1 MKNIKKY
8 AVSVNRQLNPPN
20 FQSTS
25 TISLSAPIGIFLGRI
40 ANFINSELYGRET
53 DIFWSVKFIQ
63 VDNLSRHPSQIYEAI
78 FEGAILFFI
87 LNYVVKREN
96 KKDGYVSS
104 LFLIYYSMFRF
115 LIEYTREPD
124 EHIGLLFFNLSMG
137 QVISVI
143 VLVIGIFLW
152 QSKKNV

>member
-1 MKNIKKY
+1 
-8 AVSVNRQLNPPN
+8 
-20 FQSTS
+20 
-25 TISLSAPIGIFLGRI
+25 
-40 ANFINSELYGRET
+40 
-53 DIFWSVKFIQ
+53 
-63 VDNLSRHPSQIYEAI
+63 
-78 FEGAILFFI
+78 
-87 LNYVVKREN
+87 
-96 KKDGYVSS
+96 
-104 LFLIYYSMFRF
+104 MFRF